1 MKLRSPLLR
10 GGLIPVLLLSL
21 VACGGTAATSA
32 PGTRAPATPAPTAS
46 APAPTAA
53 APAPTTP
60 GAVGGGAG
68 GLDAG
73 ALVTAE
79 IAGSIIGGTPTRIN
93 LPGGVAGGAAMS
105 VVAYTNTGGDNMTVL
120 VEQIPGSFAT
130 GMLQAAIQSAGG
142 QGDLKPVSGLGD
154 SAGQVTNEHDATVA
168 FAKGNS
174 LVVLAAAVDALG
186 GADIE
191 AKLEA
196 LARQLA
202 GTL

>member
-1 MKLRSPLLR
+1 MKLRSRLLR
-10 GGLIPVLLLSL
+10 GGLIPVVLLSL

-32 PGTRAPATPAPTAS
+32 PATRAAATPVPT
-46 APAPTAA
+46 TA

-60 GAVGGGAG
+60 AAGGGGG

-105 VVAYTNTGGDNMTVL
+105 VVAYTNTGADNMTVL
-120 VEQIPGSFAT
+120 VEQIPGTFAT

-174 LVVLAAAVDALG
+174 LVVLAAAVDALS